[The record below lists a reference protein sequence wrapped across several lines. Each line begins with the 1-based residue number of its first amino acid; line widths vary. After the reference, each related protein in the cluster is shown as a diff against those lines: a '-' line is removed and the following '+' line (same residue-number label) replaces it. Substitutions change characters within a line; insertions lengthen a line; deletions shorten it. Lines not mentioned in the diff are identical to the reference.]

1 MISAPEH
8 RSVGRSVLDH
18 QPTPEDAAEHRIAVL
33 SAALLQ
39 AVMTT
44 YGEDHETF
52 AARAGIAAIVGA
64 AAAAGTCPA
73 WELPYDEYTALADAV
88 ATLWPCALFETATAC
103 DLLLTNV
110 INGDH
115 FMATDVLAD
124 PSAQGLALALL
135 RAAESL
141 LPENLQSLL
150 RKRAAELA
158 DSTSPDA
165 WVGEQI
171 ISGLIGRQS

>member
-8 RSVGRSVLDH
+8 RPVLDH
-18 QPTPEDAAEHRIAVL
+18 QPTQEDVAEHRIAVL
-33 SAALLQ
+33 SSALLH

-44 YGEDHETF
+44 YNEDHAAF
-52 AARAGIAAIVGA
+52 AARADVSAGIVAAVA
-64 AAAAGTCPA
+64 DGTYPA
-73 WELPYDEYTALADAV
+73 WELPYDEFAALASAV
-88 ATLWPCALFETATAC
+88 ASLWPCALFETATAC

-124 PSAQGLALALL
+124 PSTQGLARALL

-141 LPENLQSLL
+141 LSENLQSPL
-150 RKRAAELA
+150 RERAAELA

-165 WVGEQI
+165 WVGKQI
-171 ISGLIGRQS
+171 LSGLIGRQS